1 SSFEDRH
8 DEGPPEACDVILA
21 GFQERPARF
30 VAKSAV
36 FAFPSRWEGLGM
48 ALLEALAVGAVAVA
62 SDCRFGPREI
72 LAPDTDWRIEASR
85 PERAAHGILMPVPAA
100 GLVAPDAPLDA
111 AERAW
116 AETLTEVLE
125 DAELRRS
132 YRARALERADAFSIE
147 RILPQWEAVLF
158 PDRVTPAR

>member
-1 SSFEDRH
+1 
-8 DEGPPEACDVILA
+8 
-21 GFQERPARF
+21 
-30 VAKSAV
+30 
-36 FAFPSRWEGLGM
+36 
-48 ALLEALAVGAVAVA
+48 
-62 SDCRFGPREI
+62 
-72 LAPDTDWRIEASR
+72 
-85 PERAAHGILMPVPAA
+85 MPVPAA